1 MPWFTGL
8 LLMYCQHVHVD
19 FDMKFASIL
28 LNVETFNMLFC
39 GKANMSMLNFR
50 CGARL
55 PFLTKWIKIETISS
69 DLVRYTWDQESYFF
83 HLIHCS
89 PFVLRS
95 TPQNSWHLTH
105 LMAALALISF
115 PLCIISL
122 LWKYIEF
129 PLLSVL
135 RANSSWC
142 RPLIPVL
149 RRLKQW
155 ISELSPAWSA

>member
-1 MPWFTGL
+1 MPWFTGLL

-69 DLVRYTWDQESYFF
+69 DLVRYTQDQESQFF

-95 TPQNSWHLTH
+95 TPSQQLT
-105 LMAALALISF
+105 S
-115 PLCIISL
+115 
-122 LWKYIEF
+122 
-129 PLLSVL
+129 
-135 RANSSWC
+135 NSSYGC
-142 RPLIPVL
+142 
-149 RRLKQW
+149 
-155 ISELSPAWSA
+155 ISSHFLSPMYLFPPLKIHRISPFKCLESQFILVQAFNPSTQEAKAVDL